1 LQGKAIDLQLTFLTV
16 SGKAIRCLFS
26 HLD

>member
-1 LQGKAIDLQLTFLTV
+1 MAIDLQITFLTV